1 MYILTIKVSIL
12 IPVKNGFEFTQA
24 CLKSLFLNLP
34 DSWGTGKEFEVIVFD
49 DGSQDATANLLREYS
64 SDGLIKVIQGS
75 GNGFFGKNSNQMARH
90 AQGQWLCFLNND
102 TVLQPHWLDKLLSY
116 AKKNP
121 SVQVIGNIQVCDD
134 VETVNHAGIAFDYQK
149 RPLHL
154 YEGLSVHTPGVQ
166 KDRLVQAVTAA
177 CCMISSK
184 CFHALNGFDES
195 YINGFE
201 DVDLCL
207 RAHARQWGV
216 GVCGQSL
223 IVHHGSSTPG
233 RFDAETRNQER
244 FQERWHSLVAC
255 DLAELTDA
263 DGINW
268 PKRSRQYV
276 ILRACSKLP
285 IVREVLRAATKY
297 GMGIR
302 FRQRMHQR
310 AIKHAKMSR

>member
-1 MYILTIKVSIL
+1 MYISPIKVSIL
-12 IPVKNGFEFTQA
+12 IPVKNGFKFTKA

-34 DSWGTGKEFEVIVFD
+34 SSWVTGKEFEVIVFD
-49 DGSQDATANLLREYS
+49 DGSQDATKNLLRDYS
-64 SDGLIKVIQGS
+64 SNGLIKVIQGN

-102 TVLQPHWLDKLLSY
+102 TVLQPHWLDRLLSY
-116 AKKNP
+116 AEKNP
-121 SVQVIGNIQVCDD
+121 SVQVIGNIQVYDD
-134 VETVNHAGIAFDYQK
+134 VGTVNHAGIVFDYQK

-154 YEGLSVHTPGVQ
+154 YEGLSVHTPGIQ

-177 CCMISSK
+177 CCMITSR
-184 CFHALNGFDES
+184 CFHSLNGFDES

-207 RAHARQWGV
+207 RAQARRWGV

-233 RFDAETRNQER
+233 RFDAEHLNQDR
-244 FQERWHSLVAC
+244 FYEKWHSLVVS
-255 DLAELTDA
+255 DLESMADA

-285 IVREVLRAATKY
+285 IVREVLRVVTKC

-302 FRQRMHQR
+302 FRQLMHKR
-310 AIKHAKMSR
+310 TIKHAKSSR